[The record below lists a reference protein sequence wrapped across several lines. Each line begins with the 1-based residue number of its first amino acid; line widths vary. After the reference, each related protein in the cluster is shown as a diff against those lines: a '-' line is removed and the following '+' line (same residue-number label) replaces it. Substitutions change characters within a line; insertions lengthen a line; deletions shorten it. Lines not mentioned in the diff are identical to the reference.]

1 MSTDGPLKALNDSRR
16 YLDVVQKQELSKSEA
31 EWLIETTVS
40 NFARYYNSGFI
51 EYRKSVAETGDFASV
66 EWTGRGA
73 TFRDVSGREYIDC
86 LGGFGLFNLGWAHP
100 KVVGAV
106 QAQLE
111 KSPLSTQELLDPL
124 RGMLAHLLAEI
135 TPGDIQYS
143 FFVGSGTEA
152 VEGAM
157 KLAKL
162 YTRKSGFIASVRGF
176 HGKTTGSLSL
186 TGKAIFRRPAL
197 PLHNNIFH
205 VPFGDAGAVEQQL
218 RIAREV
224 GNDIAAVIMEPI
236 QGEAGAIVPP
246 DDFWPRLRQI
256 CDEYEV
262 LLIADEVQ
270 TGMGRTGKLWGVE
283 HWNVVPDIITSA
295 KALGGGVMP
304 IGAFMSTPK
313 IWSVMNS
320 NPFIHTST
328 TGGNPLACAAAI
340 AAINVTLEER
350 IPEQAAEKG
359 AYFIHQLKD
368 IAARYSD
375 VYTNITGKGLLIGQH
390 FVNDEIGYAV
400 ASGLFKRGVLIS
412 GTLNNSRV
420 IRVEPPIVITR
431 EEIDTILNRL
441 EDTLRDLHS
450 SISTPNVLISSNGK
464 SAEAGSMVG
473 APTCSINLLPLPQR
487 GCSTGALAD
496 AEGAS
501 LASALVKAETPIA
514 ATLALPVAQLSTDTD
529 SAVA

>member
-1 MSTDGPLKALNDSRR
+1 MSTDGLLKALNDSQR
-16 YLDVVQKQELSKSEA
+16 YLDIVQKQELGKSEA
-31 EWLIETTVS
+31 KWLIETTGN
-40 NFARYYNSGFI
+40 NFAKYYNSGFI
-51 EYRKSVAETGDFASV
+51 EYRKSVAEAGDFAAV

-73 TFRDVSGREYIDC
+73 TFRDVMGREYIDC

-100 KVVGAV
+100 KVVRAV

-111 KSPLSTQELLDPL
+111 KSSLPTQELLDPL
-124 RGMLAHLLAEI
+124 LGMLAHLLAEI

-162 YTRKSGFIASVRGF
+162 YTHKSGFISSVRGF

-205 VPFGDAGAVEQQL
+205 VPFGDADAVEQQL

-224 GNDIAAVIMEPI
+224 GNDIAAVIMEPV

-246 DDFWPRLRQI
+246 DDFWPRLRQL
-256 CDEYEV
+256 CDEYDV

-283 HWNVVPDIITSA
+283 HWDVVPDIITSA

-340 AAINVTLEER
+340 AAIHVTLEEG
-350 IPEQAAEKG
+350 IVEQAAEKG
-359 AYFIHQLKD
+359 EYFIQQLQD
-368 IAARYSD
+368 IAARHSD
-375 VYTNITGKGLLIGQH
+375 VYTDITGKGLLIGQH
-390 FVNDEIGYAV
+390 FVNDDIGYEV

-412 GTLNNSRV
+412 GTLNNARA
-420 IRVEPPIVITR
+420 IRVEPPLVITR

-441 EDTLRDLHS
+441 EDTLNSLHTTVFTPGLLAGQS
-450 SISTPNVLISSNGK
+450 SV
-464 SAEAGSMVG
+464 AMVG
-473 APTCSINLLPLPQR
+473 ASKVT
-487 GCSTGALAD
+487 AD
-496 AEGAS
+496 S
-501 LASALVKAETPIA
+501 DI
-514 ATLALPVAQLSTDTD
+514 
-529 SAVA
+529 AVA

>member
-1 MSTDGPLKALNDSRR
+1 MSSDGLLKALNDSQR
-16 YLDVVQKQELSKSEA
+16 YLDVVQKQQLSKSEA

-51 EYRKSVAETGDFASV
+51 EYRKSVAEAGDFAAV

-73 TFRDVSGREYIDC
+73 TFRDVLGREYIDC

-106 QAQLE
+106 HAQLE
-111 KSPLSTQELLDPL
+111 KSPLPTQELLDPL

-143 FFVGSGTEA
+143 FFVSSGTEA

-176 HGKTTGSLSL
+176 HGKTTGSLAL

-197 PLHNNIFH
+197 PLHNNVFH
-205 VPFGDAGAVEQQL
+205 VPFGDADAVEQQL

-224 GNDIAAVIMEPI
+224 GNDIAAVIMEPV

-320 NPFIHTST
+320 DPFIHTST

-350 IPEQAAEKG
+350 IAEQAAEKG
-359 AYFIHQLKD
+359 EYFIRQLKG
-368 IAARYSD
+368 IAARHPD
-375 VYTNITGKGLLIGQH
+375 IYTNITGKGLLIGQH
-390 FVNDEIGYAV
+390 FVNDEIGYTI

-420 IRVEPPIVITR
+420 IRVEPPLIITR

-441 EDTLRDLHS
+441 EDTIQDMHA
-450 SISTPNVLISSNGK
+450 T
-464 SAEAGSMVG
+464 
-473 APTCSINLLPLPQR
+473 
-487 GCSTGALAD
+487 
-496 AEGAS
+496 
-501 LASALVKAETPIA
+501 
-514 ATLALPVAQLSTDTD
+514 TLAPAVPAVSTIHVVKPID
-529 SAVA
+529 AVA

>member
-1 MSTDGPLKALNDSRR
+1 M
-16 YLDVVQKQELSKSEA
+16 
-31 EWLIETTVS
+31 IETTVS
-40 NFARYYNSGFI
+40 NFAKYYNSGFI
-51 EYRKSVAETGDFASV
+51 EYRKSVAEAGDFAAV

-73 TFRDVSGREYIDC
+73 TFKDVLGREYIDC
-86 LGGFGLFNLGWAHP
+86 LGGFGLFNLGWAHQ

-106 QAQLE
+106 QAQLQ
-111 KSPLSTQELLDPL
+111 KSPLPTQELLDPL

-143 FFVGSGTEA
+143 FFVSSGTEA

-162 YTRKSGFIASVRGF
+162 YTRKSGFIASVQ
-176 HGKTTGSLSL
+176 
-186 TGKAIFRRPAL
+186 AIFRRPAMT
-197 PLHNNIFH
+197 PQNNVFH
-205 VPFGDAGAVEQQL
+205 VPYGDADAVEQQL

-224 GNDIAAVIMEPI
+224 GNDIAAVIMEPV

-246 DDFWPRLRQI
+246 DDFWPSLRQI
-256 CDEYEV
+256 CDDYEV

-283 HWNVVPDIITSA
+283 HWNVEPDIIASA

-359 AYFIHQLKD
+359 EYFIRQLKD
-368 IAARYSD
+368 IAARHSD
-375 VYTNITGKGLLIGQH
+375 VYSNITGKGLLIGQH
-390 FVNDEIGYAV
+390 FINDDIGYAV

-420 IRVEPPIVITR
+420 VRIEPPVVITR
-431 EEIDTILNRL
+431 EEIDTVLNRL
-441 EDTLRDLHS
+441 EDTLRELRGTVLQPGLTDEWDATGTTPVPALSQDNDDS
-450 SISTPNVLISSNGK
+450 S
-464 SAEAGSMVG
+464 
-473 APTCSINLLPLPQR
+473 
-487 GCSTGALAD
+487 
-496 AEGAS
+496 
-501 LASALVKAETPIA
+501 
-514 ATLALPVAQLSTDTD
+514 

>member
-1 MSTDGPLKALNDSRR
+1 MSTDGLLKALNDSQR
-16 YLDVVQKQELSKSEA
+16 YLDFVHKQELNESEA
-31 EWLIETTVS
+31 AWLIETTVS
-40 NFARYYNSGFI
+40 NFAKHYNSGFI
-51 EYRKSVAETGDFASV
+51 EYRKSVAEAGDFAAV

-73 TFRDVSGREYIDC
+73 TFKDVLGREYIDC

-111 KSPLSTQELLDPL
+111 KSPLPTQELLDPL

-176 HGKTTGSLSL
+176 HGKTTGSLAL
-186 TGKAIFRRPAL
+186 TGKAIFRRPVL
-197 PLHNNIFH
+197 PLHNNVFH
-205 VPFGDAGAVEQQL
+205 VPYGDADAVEQQL

-224 GNDIAAVIMEPI
+224 GNDIAAVIMEPV

-256 CDEYEV
+256 CDDYEV

-283 HWNVVPDIITSA
+283 HWDVTPDIITSA

-313 IWSVMNS
+313 IWSVLNS

-340 AAINVTLEER
+340 AAIHVTLEEG
-350 IPEQAAEKG
+350 IVEQAAEKG
-359 AYFIHQLKD
+359 EYFIKQLREIASRHSD
-368 IAARYSD
+368 I
-375 VYTNITGKGLLIGQH
+375 YTNVTGKGLLIGQH
-390 FVNDEIGYAV
+390 FINDDIGYAV

-420 IRVEPPIVITR
+420 IRVEPPLVISR
-431 EEIDTILNRL
+431 EEIDAVLNRL
-441 EDTLRDLHS
+441 EDTLQELRTTV
-450 SISTPNVLISSNGK
+450 SIPGIQATSQLT
-464 SAEAGSMVG
+464 GSM
-473 APTCSINLLPLPQR
+473 L
-487 GCSTGALAD
+487 
-496 AEGAS
+496 
-501 LASALVKAETPIA
+501 A
-514 ATLALPVAQLSTDTD
+514 ATSDDISVA
-529 SAVA
+529 

>member
-1 MSTDGPLKALNDSRR
+1 MSSDGLLKALNDSQR
-16 YLDVVQKQELSKSEA
+16 YLDLVQKQQLGKSEA

-51 EYRKSVAETGDFASV
+51 EYRKSVAEAGDFAAV
-66 EWTGRGA
+66 EWMGHGA
-73 TFRDVSGREYIDC
+73 TFKDVLGREYIDC

-100 KVVGAV
+100 KVVRAV

-111 KSPLSTQELLDPL
+111 KSPLPTQELLDPL

-143 FFVGSGTEA
+143 FFVNSGTEA

-176 HGKTTGSLSL
+176 HGKTTGSLAL
-186 TGKAIFRRPAL
+186 TGKAIFRRPAM
-197 PLHNNIFH
+197 PLHNNVFH
-205 VPFGDAGAVEQQL
+205 VPYGDADAVEQQL

-224 GNDIAAVIMEPI
+224 GNDIAAVIMEPV

-283 HWNVVPDIITSA
+283 HWDVAPDIITSA

-304 IGAFMSTPK
+304 IAAFMSTPK

-320 NPFIHTST
+320 NPFIHTTT

-350 IPEQAAEKG
+350 LPEQAAEKG
-359 AYFIHQLKD
+359 DYFIQQLKA
-368 IAARYSD
+368 IAARHPD
-375 VYTNITGKGLLIGQH
+375 VYTHITGKGLLIGQH
-390 FVNDEIGYAV
+390 FVNDDIGYAV

-420 IRVEPPIVITR
+420 IRVEPPLVITR

-441 EDTLRDLHS
+441 EDTLQELH
-450 SISTPNVLISSNGK
+450 TTV
-464 SAEAGSMVG
+464 SMPDVPVVETSLV
-473 APTCSINLLPLPQR
+473 AAASQHVANH
-487 GCSTGALAD
+487 
-496 AEGAS
+496 AS
-501 LASALVKAETPIA
+501 LDD
-514 ATLALPVAQLSTDTD
+514 STT
-529 SAVA
+529 AVA

>member
-1 MSTDGPLKALNDSRR
+1 
-16 YLDVVQKQELSKSEA
+16 
-31 EWLIETTVS
+31 
-40 NFARYYNSGFI
+40 
-51 EYRKSVAETGDFASV
+51 
-66 EWTGRGA
+66 
-73 TFRDVSGREYIDC
+73 
-86 LGGFGLFNLGWAHP
+86 
-100 KVVGAV
+100 
-106 QAQLE
+106 
-111 KSPLSTQELLDPL
+111 
-124 RGMLAHLLAEI
+124 
-135 TPGDIQYS
+135 
-143 FFVGSGTEA
+143 
-152 VEGAM
+152 M

-176 HGKTTGSLSL
+176 HGKTTGSLAL
-186 TGKAIFRRPAL
+186 TGKAIFRRPAM
-197 PLHNNIFH
+197 PLHNNVFH
-205 VPFGDAGAVEQQL
+205 VPFGDADAVDQQL
-218 RIAREV
+218 RIASEV
-224 GNDIAAVIMEPI
+224 GNDIAAVIMEPV

-283 HWNVVPDIITSA
+283 HWDVAPDIITSA

-313 IWSVMNS
+313 IWSVINS

-359 AYFIHQLKD
+359 EYFIQQLKA
-368 IAARYSD
+368 IAARHRD
-375 VYTNITGKGLLIGQH
+375 VYTDITGKGLLIGQH
-390 FVNDEIGYAV
+390 FVNDDIGYAV

-420 IRVEPPIVITR
+420 IRVEPPLVITR

-441 EDTLRDLHS
+441 EDTLQELHATV
-450 SISTPNVLISSNGK
+450 STPGVAMVETRLVEPQLVAATSQ
-464 SAEAGSMVG
+464 SMVLHT
-473 APTCSINLLPLPQR
+473 PVDN
-487 GCSTGALAD
+487 ST
-496 AEGAS
+496 
-501 LASALVKAETPIA
+501 T
-514 ATLALPVAQLSTDTD
+514 
-529 SAVA
+529 AVA